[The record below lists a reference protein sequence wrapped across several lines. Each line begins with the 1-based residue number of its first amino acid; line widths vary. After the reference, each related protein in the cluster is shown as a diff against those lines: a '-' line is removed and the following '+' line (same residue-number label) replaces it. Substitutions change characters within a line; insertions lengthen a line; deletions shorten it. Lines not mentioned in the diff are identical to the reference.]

1 MLIDALA
8 RQREA
13 GPARIGRAGGSR
25 SGWRRRRYHGAI
37 VALCLGF
44 RHDLDDAMHGFT
56 FWMKWTYTISLAIGA
71 IWTTAQ
77 LARPEERSLR
87 GLWLMAIPVVLL
99 AGVGVGELMR
109 TPQTEWLAMWLG
121 HSWRV
126 CPWLVLTLSM
136 PIFAGLLWSFR
147 RLAPTR
153 LRAAG
158 AAAGLAAGA
167 FGATVYCLHCPEV
180 SAIFVLTWYSLGILL
195 PHRSARCSARACCAG
210 KIFTRCNRNRA
221 TGPNWRGQS
230 GTS

>member
-1 MLIDALA
+1 MRNDELIDALA
-8 RQREA
+8 ADVRPVR
-13 GPARIGRAGGSR
+13 RRAV
-25 SGWRRRRYHGAI
+25 GWRLGLGVAAGAG
-37 VALCLGF
+37 VSAVLLATGLGI
-44 RHDLDDAMHGFT
+44 RPDLMHAMHGFT

-71 IWTTAQ
+71 IWATAR
-77 LARPEERSLR
+77 LSRPEGRSLR
-87 GLWLMAIPVVLL
+87 GLWLMAIPVLLL
-99 AGVGVGELMR
+99 AGIGVVELIR

-167 FGATVYCLHCPEV
+167 FSATVYCLHCPEV

-195 PHRSARCSARACCAG
+195 AASFGALV
-210 KIFTRCNRNRA
+210 
-221 TGPNWRGQS
+221 GPRLLRW
-230 GTS
+230 